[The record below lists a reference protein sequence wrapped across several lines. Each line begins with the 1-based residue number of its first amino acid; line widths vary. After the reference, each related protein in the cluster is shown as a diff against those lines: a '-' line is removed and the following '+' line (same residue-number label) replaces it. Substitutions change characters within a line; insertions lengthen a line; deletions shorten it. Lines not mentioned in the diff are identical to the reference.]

1 MTPRQIAAELKR
13 QMPVKDKKLKA
24 HCAWVAAKAVFE
36 ALAEHEEY
44 IKKDYEKAY
53 RVMVILE
60 KETQKLYDTERKSM

>member
-1 MTPRQIAAELKR
+1 MTPKQIATELKR

-24 HCAWVAAKAVFE
+24 HCAWVAAKEVFE
-36 ALAEHEEY
+36 ALAEHEDY

-60 KETQKLYDTERKSM
+60 KELTKLYDT

>member
-1 MTPRQIAAELKR
+1 MTPKRIAAELKR
-13 QMPVKDKKLKA
+13 EMPVKDKKLKV

-60 KETQKLYDTERKSM
+60 KEATKLYDT